1 MARKF
6 LVSID
11 LNKNELL
18 NARIQNLG
26 SAPSNPVIGQI
37 YYNSGDNVM
46 YYYNGL
52 ASPNGPWVAM
62 NASQEVIQDGYNS
75 ELIEV
80 NPQLSVLLHRNEYQS
95 ADERPLDEVKNE
107 VVSLLKDKKATH
119 VVLDQLGFSQTG
131 RYLYPVIQ
139 GNPEKFQGLH
149 TIPNPETYL
158 FKFNYEA
165 GYQGEWKQS
174 QDANGNLNSVKHGQ
188 GVMKDANG
196 NVYQEGTWDNG
207 NFIQLNVESND

>member
-1 MARKF
+1 MGSWANANLPQDAVITTRKPNLF
-6 LVSID
+6 YLTAKRKLTGFKSTAEF
-11 LNKNELL
+11 NELL
-18 NARIQNLG
+18 
-26 SAPSNPVIGQI
+26 
-37 YYNSGDNVM
+37 D
-46 YYYNGL
+46 GL
-52 ASPNGPWVAM
+52 K
-62 NASQEVIQDGYNS
+62 E
-75 ELIEV
+75 
-80 NPQLSVLLHRNEYQS
+80 
-95 ADERPLDEVKNE
+95 
-107 VVSLLKDKKATH
+107 KKVTH
-119 VVLDQLGFSQTG
+119 VILDQLGFSQTG

-207 NFIQLNVESND
+207 NFVQLNVESND